1 MVSRSP
7 VCSAP
12 PATPP
17 PAASRRSP
25 ACATIRLTCRSRP
38 QSSPATAADRPTP
51 SPAMTSAHLDIY
63 EKYGLAPQSR
73 HLGAPVA
80 YMYAESGEV
89 NTIVHQWAY
98 ADAAD
103 RTARRAAM
111 WKDPEWLVY
120 IGKLN
125 ESGYLVE
132 QKNSL

>member
-1 MVSRSP
+1 MEDSVLVDHRTYRIKP
-7 VCSAP
+7 GM
-12 PATPP
+12 
-17 PAASRRSP
+17 
-25 ACATIRLTCRSRP
+25 
-38 QSSPATAADRPTP
+38 TA
-51 SPAMTSAHLDIY
+51 AHLDIY
-63 EKYGLAPQSR
+63 ETYGLAPQSR
-73 HLGAPVA
+73 HLGPPIA

-98 ADAAD
+98 ADAAE

-132 QKNSL
+132 QKNSLMIPAKFCPIKR

>member
-1 MVSRSP
+1 VLVDHRTYRIKP
-7 VCSAP
+7 G
-12 PATPP
+12 
-17 PAASRRSP
+17 
-25 ACATIRLTCRSRP
+25 
-38 QSSPATAADRPTP
+38 
-51 SPAMTSAHLDIY
+51 MTSAHLDIY
-63 EKYGLAPQSR
+63 EKYGLVPQSR
-73 HLGAPVA
+73 HLGAPIA

-132 QKNSL
+132 QKNSLMIPAKFCPVRR

>member
-1 MVSRSP
+1 MEDSVLVDHRTYRIKP
-7 VCSAP
+7 GM
-12 PATPP
+12 
-17 PAASRRSP
+17 
-25 ACATIRLTCRSRP
+25 
-38 QSSPATAADRPTP
+38 TA
-51 SPAMTSAHLDIY
+51 AHLDIY

-73 HLGAPVA
+73 HLGAPIA

-132 QKNSL
+132 QKNSLMIPAKFCPIKR